1 MARNGKTRISSQ
13 AAGVDYSQAR
23 RRKIHAI
30 KSAVASGDYAIHVE
44 DIVLGVLREVLEPP
58 S

>member
-1 MARNGKTRISSQ
+1 MARNGKTRITSQ
-13 AAGVDYSQAR
+13 TACADYSLAR
-23 RRKIHAI
+23 RRKISAI
-30 KSAVASGDYAIHVE
+30 KSAVASGAYAIHIE